1 MQCENYLLGVLPNN
15 PIVTDPGSFPSVLS
29 RVALVSEI
37 QTRSKVYHHSKGC
50 NRNRYPIKTRI
61 EGLRSAI
68 YPTPYPTV

>member
-15 PIVTDPGSFPSVLS
+15 PIFTDPGSSPSVL
-29 RVALVSEI
+29 SEI

-50 NRNRYPIKTRI
+50 NRNKYPIKTRL